1 MKIIFILGKYNPSR
15 CGISDYVD
23 LLSKELIKYGHIVG
37 IRSFD
42 SLRELS
48 QLARISRRRTYTAYN
63 FMPYAFS
70 SIGFSGKTLH
80 LLAKSLKGKCVHLT
94 FHELWIGSYPGSPIK
109 HTLIGWVQKREI
121 LKFVKFLNPS
131 VAFGTNSAAI
141 DRLKREGVYAQYLY
155 LFGNIP
161 YSPIPAGSTK
171 ECFRVAFFGTAYENF
186 PYELLSVR
194 LKRIKKLSK
203 QKIELRIIGIQRDS
217 IGLEKLRS
225 MAQKHGFGISMTNEL
240 PPTFMTTEIPQRK
253 ELFVFEPFKD
263 QIFLL
268 NNPKSSEQMLKAT
281 EQLSKP
287 FFNGVVHTAHKFL
300 RCAHESE
307 ESIQSVPKPMA
318 IVGSLSFGIMEI
330 YLVFPLL
337 MDTKVF

>member
-1 MKIIFILGKYNPSR
+1 MKIIFILGKYNPGR

-23 LLSKELIKYGHIVG
+23 LLSKELIKNGHIVG

-42 SLRELS
+42 SLRELR
-48 QLARISRRRTYTAYN
+48 QLARDLEEADLYSIQFA
-63 FMPYAFS
+63 PYAFS
-70 SIGFSGKTLH
+70 KIGFAGNALR
-80 LLAKSLKGKCVHLT
+80 LLAKSLEAKSVQVT
-94 FHELWIGSYPGSPIK
+94 FHELWIGSYPSSPVK
-109 HTLIGWVQKREI
+109 HTVIGWVQKREI
-121 LKFVKFLNPS
+121 LKFVKLLNPS

-203 QKIELRIIGIQRDS
+203 QKIELRIIGRQRDS
-217 IGLEKLRS
+217 IGLEKIRS

-240 PPTFMTTEIPQRK
+240 PPRKISNELQNCSIGVSTTPYDVLGKSGATAAMLEHGLTIYAYDDGDTPK
-253 ELFVFEPFKD
+253 ENLFVFKPFKD
-263 QIFLL
+263 QIFLI
-268 NNPKSSEQMLKAT
+268 NESSHVKKIVQFS
-281 EQLSKP
+281 QRPRKP
-287 FFNGVVHTAHKFL
+287 FFDGVVHTANNMLKM
-300 RCAHESE
+300 RS
-307 ESIQSVPKPMA
+307 
-318 IVGSLSFGIMEI
+318 
-330 YLVFPLL
+330 
-337 MDTKVF
+337 